1 MLYNRPGCRSSMVR
15 GKTENRL
22 NGITDKDDVLPDCV
36 GHGLEGVA
44 GWRPEKRL
52 PNLVDSLRNSD
63 IFCF

>member
-1 MLYNRPGCRSSMVR
+1 MVR

-22 NGITDKDDVLPDCV
+22 NGITDKDEVLPDCV

-52 PNLVDSLRNSD
+52 PNLVDSLRNSN